1 MKIRIIGL
9 SLVFAALTSE
19 TVAQPVQHY
28 YDESTAA
35 FYDQYPKASY
45 LSVDEMKK
53 AFEQHSQGDWMQ
65 RDRTTSVSSR
75 AMDAFAQWLSSQPCS
90 RTTRS

>member
-9 SLVFAALTSE
+9 SLVFAALISE

-35 FYDQYPKASY
+35 FMINIPKHPISA
-45 LSVDEMKK
+45 L
-53 AFEQHSQGDWMQ
+53 
-65 RDRTTSVSSR
+65 
-75 AMDAFAQWLSSQPCS
+75 
-90 RTTRS
+90 TR

>member
-65 RDRTTSVSSR
+65 RRCARCWGVAR
-75 AMDAFAQWLSSQPCS
+75 RPLCS
-90 RTTRS
+90 CPDGR

>member
-53 AFEQHSQGDWMQ
+53 PLSNTARAIGCSG
-65 RDRTTSVSSR
+65 DRTTSVSSR
-75 AMDAFAQWLSSQPCS
+75 AMDAFAQWLLSLPCS

>member
-65 RDRTTSVSSR
+65 RRQNYVGFFR
-75 AMDAFAQWLSSQPCS
+75 AMDAFAQWLLSRPCS
-90 RTTRS
+90 RTIRS

>member
-53 AFEQHSQGDWMQ
+53 AFE
-65 RDRTTSVSSR
+65 
-75 AMDAFAQWLSSQPCS
+75 
-90 RTTRS
+90 

>member
-28 YDESTAA
+28 Y
-35 FYDQYPKASY
+35 P
-45 LSVDEMKK
+45 
-53 AFEQHSQGDWMQ
+53 
-65 RDRTTSVSSR
+65 
-75 AMDAFAQWLSSQPCS
+75 
-90 RTTRS
+90 